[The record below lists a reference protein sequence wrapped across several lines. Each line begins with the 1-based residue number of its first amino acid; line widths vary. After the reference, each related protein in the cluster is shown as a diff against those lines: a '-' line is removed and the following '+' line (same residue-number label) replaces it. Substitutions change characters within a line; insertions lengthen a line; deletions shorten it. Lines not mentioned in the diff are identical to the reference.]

1 MRNKT
6 VVITGASG
14 KIGSALLKYFSDQNY
29 NVIGTYNKNKINI
42 LKSNIY
48 IRTID
53 NTYNIKFFF
62 IFYKF

>member
-29 NVIGTYNKNKINI
+29 NVIGTYNLLESVKNQ
-42 LKSNIY
+42 KSVKSLLI
-48 IRTID
+48 IGMAC
-53 NTYNIKFFF
+53 
-62 IFYKF
+62 